1 MKKRTFVKNAAILT
15 LTSLILRAAGI
26 FLRVYIAGQIGA
38 EGMGL
43 HALIF
48 TVYTFASAV
57 ATAGLS
63 LAVTRLV
70 SEDFAAGG
78 KAAITAV
85 LKKALPLS
93 LALGSGAMLLMYF
106 LADAAALYWLCDARA
121 ALSLR
126 ILSLGLP
133 FMALS
138 ACFKGYFMARR
149 NAKTPSDSQL
159 VEQIIRILA
168 IVLLLKPAAKHGLA
182 YACGAIVLGNAV
194 SEVVACIY
202 LAVGYK
208 KDTRTIPYTGTPGK
222 HILPRLVGVFLP
234 VAFTGHM
241 NTALHMAENLLVP
254 QALTRYSL
262 NNALAL
268 SQFGMLK
275 GMALPALFFPAS
287 FLSALSSLLV
297 PEMSEYGAKNQKKSI
312 TRTAEFTLRTTFVS
326 SVLIAGTFMAY
337 PDEIAHL
344 LYKDTE
350 VGFYITALAPIVPF
364 MYLESIATGL
374 LHGLGQQMATL
385 KYNLANSGVRIAA
398 VLLFVPRY
406 GIRGFLAIMIVSN
419 LYTSIS
425 CLHRLFRVA
434 NIRMQWRR
442 WVVAP
447 IGCLV
452 LALLAC
458 YAYNRIGAG
467 LLHTLGGLCLFLLV
481 FLLLACI
488 TGAITHSDFTQIFS
502 VLRRQKQKQ

>member
-1 MKKRTFVKNAAILT
+1 MKKRTFVKNAFILT
-15 LTSLILRAAGI
+15 VTSLLLRGVGI

-43 HALIF
+43 HTLIF

-70 SEDFAAGG
+70 SEDFAGGG
-78 KAAITAV
+78 KAAITAI

-93 LALGSGAMLLMYF
+93 MALGTAAMLAMFF
-106 LADAAALYWLCDARA
+106 LADTAAQYWLCDARA

-159 VEQIIRILA
+159 IEQVVRILA
-168 IVLLLKPAAKHGLA
+168 VVCLLKPAAGHSLA

-194 SEVVACIY
+194 SEVFACIY

-208 KDTRTIPYTGTPGK
+208 ADTHAMTYTGTPGK
-222 HILPRLVGVFLP
+222 RILPRLTGVLLP

-241 NTALHMAENLLVP
+241 NTALHMVENLLVP
-254 QALTRYSL
+254 QALTRFSA
-262 NNALAL
+262 NASLAL

-287 FLSALSSLLV
+287 FLSAMSSLLV
-297 PEMSEYGAKNQKKSI
+297 PEMSEYGARNQKKSI

-326 SVLIAGTFMAY
+326 AVLIAGIFAVY
-337 PDEIAHL
+337 PEEIAHL
-344 LYKDTE
+344 LYKDEE
-350 VGFYITALAPIVPF
+350 VGFFLAALAPIVPF

-374 LHGLGQQMATL
+374 LHGLGQQIATL
-385 KYNLANSGVRIAA
+385 KYNLANAGIRIAA
-398 VLLFVPRY
+398 VLFFVPKY
-406 GIRGFLAIMIVSN
+406 GIRGFLAIMILSN
-419 LYTSIS
+419 LYTSIA
-425 CLHRLFRVA
+425 CLHRLFRIA
-434 NIRMQWRR
+434 NLHIRWRR
-442 WVVAP
+442 WVIAP
-447 IGCLV
+447 TSSCV

-458 YAYNRIGAG
+458 YVYNQYGAG
-467 LLHTLGGLCLFLLV
+467 LLHTIGGMAMFVCIFS
-481 FLLLACI
+481 LLACI
-488 TGAITHSDFTQIFS
+488 TGAVAPADIARFHS
-502 VLRRQKQKQ
+502 VLHPQKEKQ

>member
-15 LTSLILRAAGI
+15 LTSLLLRAVGI

-70 SEDFAAGG
+70 SEDFAGG
-78 KAAITAV
+78 GRAAIAAV

-93 LALGSGAMLLMYF
+93 LALGCGAMLLLYF
-106 LADAAALYWLCDARA
+106 LADVAALYWLCDIRA

-159 VEQIIRILA
+159 LEQVVRILA
-168 IVLLLKPAAKHGLA
+168 VVLLLKPAAKHGLA
-182 YACGAIVLGNAV
+182 YACGAIVLGNMV
-194 SEVVACIY
+194 SEVLACIY

-208 KDTRTIPYTGTPGK
+208 KDTGKMTYTGTPGAR
-222 HILPRLVGVFLP
+222 ILPRMISVFLP

-254 QALTRYSL
+254 QALTRFSA
-262 NNALAL
+262 NTKLAL

-287 FLSALSSLLV
+287 FLTAMSSLLV

-326 SVLIAGTFMAY
+326 SVLIAGIFMAY
-337 PDEIAHL
+337 PEEIALL
-344 LYKDTE
+344 LYKDAE
-350 VGFYITALAPIVPF
+350 VGFYIAALAPIVPF

-374 LHGLGQQMATL
+374 LHGLGQQLATL

-398 VLLFVPRY
+398 VLFFVPKY
-406 GIRGFLAIMIVSN
+406 GIHGFLTVMIVSN
-419 LYTSIS
+419 LYTSIA

-434 NIRMQWRR
+434 SIHMQWRR
-442 WVVAP
+442 WVIAP
-447 IGCLV
+447 TGCCA

-458 YAYNRIGAG
+458 TVYNRIGAG
-467 LLHTLGGLCLFLLV
+467 LMHTLGGLCLFAAV
-481 FLLLACI
+481 FAALAYI
-488 TGAITHSDFTQIFS
+488 TGAVTHADFAHISTA
-502 VLRRQKQKQ
+502 LRRQKQKQ

>member
-1 MKKRTFVKNAAILT
+1 MKKQTFVKNAAILT
-15 LTSLILRAAGI
+15 LTALILRTVGI
-26 FLRVYIAGQIGA
+26 FLRIYIAGQIGA

-78 KAAITAV
+78 KVSVRCI

-93 LALGSGAMLLMYF
+93 LLLGGGATIILF
-106 LADAAALYWLCDARA
+106 FGADTIAAYWLCDART

-133 FMALS
+133 PMAIS

-159 VEQIIRILA
+159 LEQVIRIA
-168 IVLLLKPAAKHGLA
+168 AVVFLLGPMAKHGLS
-182 YACGAIVLGNAV
+182 YACAAIVLGNAV
-194 SEVVACIY
+194 SEFAACIY
-202 LAVGYK
+202 LAFGYN
-208 KDTRTIPYTGTPGK
+208 KDYRSITYSGNAKPQ
-222 HILPRLVGVFLP
+222 ILSRLLAVFLP
-234 VAFTGHM
+234 VAFTGHI
-241 NTALHMAENLLVP
+241 NTALHMTENLLVP
-254 QALTRYSL
+254 QALSRFTADS
-262 NNALAL
+262 ALAL

-297 PEMSEYGAKNQKKSI
+297 PEMSEYGAKKQQRSI
-312 TRTAEFTLRTTFVS
+312 AHTAEFTLRITFLS
-326 SVLIAGTFMAY
+326 AVLIGGLFMAY
-337 PDEIAHL
+337 PAEIAQL
-344 LYKDTE
+344 LYKESD
-350 VGFYITALAPIVPF
+350 VALYIAYLAPIVPF

-385 KYNLANSGVRIAA
+385 KYNLANSAVRISA
-398 VLLFVPRY
+398 VLFFVPRY
-406 GIRGFLAIMIVSN
+406 GIRGFLWIMILSN
-419 LYTSIS
+419 LYTSLS
-425 CLHRLFRVA
+425 CLHRLCKVA
-434 NIRMQWRR
+434 HVQLSLRR
-442 WVVAP
+442 CAVLPTV
-447 IGCLV
+447 CCT
-452 LALLAC
+452 LALLVC
-458 YAYNRIGAG
+458 HVYNRFGIG
-467 LLHTLGGLCLFLLV
+467 LLHTLGGMVLFCAV

-488 TGAITHSDFTQIFS
+488 TGTILPADFAS
-502 VLRRQKQKQ
+502 LRTMLYRPKQKQ